1 MKKTTELKF
10 LRDFQDEIKVVNSQ
24 LKKFHEDKNLQ
35 DDFIRAL
42 IGCFCN
48 TKDLLNELR
57 YEIGI
62 NFEGLFEFLLETS
75 NKLKLEKDKEFYW
88 KIVSVIFYNVQELN
102 GLTTTSL
109 SDSFN
114 PDDVIKLFSLLDTN
128 IEIFS
133 DKLQLFLGNKKV
145 PNFFTVPKHQIFYS
159 IKYRKDNSKDTT
171 FSWSETPD
179 LKYDSFI
186 SLPGN
191 IVILDEGLFDLDEY
205 NNIPKDNLDL
215 LNAKFLRLFASNYMY
230 CSENES
236 KEFFEA
242 KSSIKNDKF
251 LSKCFT
257 ETMNRNLSRV
267 ALGSEKDINLAYAK
281 GKIPLYKELEKYIC
295 ESAAEIF
302 LTNL

>member
-1 MKKTTELKF
+1 MKQTTEFKF
-10 LRDFQDEIKVVNSQ
+10 LRDFQNEIKVVNSQ
-24 LKKFHEDKNLQ
+24 LKKFYEDKNLQ

-62 NFEGLFEFLLETS
+62 NFEGLFEFLLETN
-75 NKLKLEKDKEFYW
+75 NKLKIEKDKEFYW
-88 KIVSVIFYNVQELN
+88 TVVSFILYNVQELN

-114 PDDVIKLFSLLDTN
+114 PDDVIKLFSLLGTN
-128 IEIFS
+128 IETFS
-133 DKLQLFLGNKKV
+133 DKLKLFLGNKKV

-159 IKYRKDNSKDTT
+159 IKNRKDDSKETM

-179 LKYDSFI
+179 LNYNSFI

-242 KSSIKNDKF
+242 KSSIKNDK
-251 LSKCFT
+251 LLAKCFA
-257 ETMNRNLSRV
+257 ETMNRNLSTV
-267 ALGSEKDINLAYAK
+267 SLGSEDYINNTYAK

-302 LTNL
+302 LTNP

>member
-10 LRDFQDEIKVVNSQ
+10 LRDFQDEIKTVNSQ

-62 NFEGLFEFLLETS
+62 NFVGLFEFLLETS
-75 NKLKLEKDKEFYW
+75 NKLKVEKDKEFYW
-88 KIVSVIFYNVQELN
+88 TVVSFIFYNVRELKW
-102 GLTTTSL
+102 LTTTSL

-159 IKYRKDNSKDTT
+159 IKYRKDESKDTT

-230 CSENES
+230 CSEKES

-242 KSSIKNDKF
+242 KSSIKNDKL

-257 ETMNRNLSRV
+257 ETMNRNLYTVS
-267 ALGSEKDINLAYAK
+267 LGSKDYINNAYAK

-295 ESAAEIF
+295 ETCASIF
-302 LTNL
+302 D

>member
-42 IGCFCN
+42 IGCFCDTN
-48 TKDLLNELR
+48 DLLDDLR

-62 NFEGLFEFLLETS
+62 NFEGLFEFLLENS

-88 KIVSVIFYNVQELN
+88 TVVSFIFYNVQELN

-109 SDSFN
+109 SDNFN
-114 PDDVIKLFSLLDTN
+114 HDDVIKLFSLLGTN

-133 DKLQLFLGNKKV
+133 DKLHLFLGNKKV
-145 PNFFTVPKHQIFYS
+145 PNFFTLPNHQIFYS
-159 IKYRKDNSKDTT
+159 IKNRKDDSKEIK

-179 LKYDSFI
+179 LNYNSFI

-215 LNAKFLRLFASNYMY
+215 LNAKFLRPFASNYMC

-242 KSSIKNDKF
+242 KSSIKNDKL

-257 ETMNRNLSRV
+257 ETMNRNVSRV
-267 ALGSEKDINLAYAK
+267 VLGSEKDINLAYSK

-302 LTNL
+302 LTNI

>member
-10 LRDFQDEIKVVNSQ
+10 LRDFQDEIKVVNCRLQ
-24 LKKFHEDKNLQ
+24 NFNKDENLQ

-42 IGCFCN
+42 ICCFCN

-57 YEIGI
+57 CEIGI

-88 KIVSVIFYNVQELN
+88 TVVSFIFYNIQELN

-114 PDDVIKLFSLLDTN
+114 PDDVIKLFSLLGTY
-128 IEIFS
+128 IVIFS
-133 DKLQLFLGNKKV
+133 DKLKLFLGNKKV
-145 PNFFTVPKHQIFYS
+145 PNFFTVPEHQIFYS
-159 IKYRKDNSKDTT
+159 IKNRKDDSKETT

-179 LKYDSFI
+179 LKYNSFI
-186 SLPGN
+186 SSPGN
-191 IVILDEGLFDLDEY
+191 IVILDEGLFNLYEY
-205 NNIPKDNLDL
+205 NNIPKDNLDS

-242 KSSIKNDKF
+242 KSSIKNDKL

-295 ESAAEIF
+295 ESVAEIF
-302 LTNL
+302 LTNI

>member
-1 MKKTTELKF
+1 MKQTTELKF
-10 LRDFQDEIKVVNSQ
+10 LRDFQNEIKVVNSQ

-42 IGCFCN
+42 IGCFSN

-62 NFEGLFEFLLETS
+62 NFVGLFEFLLETN

-88 KIVSVIFYNVQELN
+88 TVVSFIFYNVRELN

-114 PDDVIKLFSLLDTN
+114 PDDVIKLFSLLGTN

-133 DKLQLFLGNKKV
+133 DKLKLCLGNKKV

-159 IKYRKDNSKDTT
+159 IKNRKDDSKEIK

-179 LKYDSFI
+179 LNYNFFI

-205 NNIPKDNLDL
+205 NNIPKDDLDL

-242 KSSIKNDKF
+242 KSSIKNDKL

>member
-1 MKKTTELKF
+1 MKKTKDLKF
-10 LRDFQDEIKVVNSQ
+10 LKDFQDEIKVVNWR
-24 LKKFHEDKNLQ
+24 LKDFDKDEKLQ
-35 DDFIRAL
+35 DDFINAL
-42 IGCFCN
+42 IGSFN
-48 TKDLLNELR
+48 NSKDLLDDLR
-57 YEIGI
+57 EEIGI

-88 KIVSVIFYNVQELN
+88 TVVSFIFYNVQELD

-109 SDSFN
+109 SDSFT
-114 PDDVIKLFSLLDTN
+114 PDDVIKLFSLLGIN

-133 DKLQLFLGNKKV
+133 NKLHSFLGNKKV

-159 IKYRKDNSKDTT
+159 IKNRKDDSKDTT

-179 LKYDSFI
+179 LNYNSFI

-215 LNAKFLRLFASNYMY
+215 LNAKFLRLFASNYIY
-230 CSENES
+230 CSENGS

-242 KSSIKNDKF
+242 KSSIKNDKL

-257 ETMNRNLSRV
+257 ETMNRNVSRV
-267 ALGSEKDINLAYAK
+267 ALGSEKDINLAYSK

-302 LTNL
+302 LTNI

>member
-10 LRDFQDEIKVVNSQ
+10 LRDFQDEIKVVNCRLQ
-24 LKKFHEDKNLQ
+24 NFNKDENLQ

-42 IGCFCN
+42 ICCFCN

-88 KIVSVIFYNVQELN
+88 TVVSFIFYNIKELN

-114 PDDVIKLFSLLDTN
+114 PDDVIKLFSLLGTN

-133 DKLQLFLGNKKV
+133 DKLKLFLGNKKV
-145 PNFFTVPKHQIFYS
+145 PNFFTVPEHQIFYS
-159 IKYRKDNSKDTT
+159 IKNRKDDSKETT

-179 LKYDSFI
+179 LKYNSFI
-186 SLPGN
+186 SSPGN
-191 IVILDEGLFDLDEY
+191 IVILDEGLFNLYEY
-205 NNIPKDNLDL
+205 NNISKDNLDS

-242 KSSIKNDKF
+242 KSSIKNDKL

-295 ESAAEIF
+295 ESVAEIF
-302 LTNL
+302 LTNI

>member
-1 MKKTTELKF
+1 LKKTTELKF
-10 LRDFQDEIKVVNSQ
+10 LRDFQDEIKVVNCRLQ
-24 LKKFHEDKNLQ
+24 NFNKDENLQ

-42 IGCFCN
+42 ICCFCN

-88 KIVSVIFYNVQELN
+88 TVVSFIFYNIKELN

-114 PDDVIKLFSLLDTN
+114 PDDVIKLFSLLGTN

-133 DKLQLFLGNKKV
+133 DKLKLFLGNKKV
-145 PNFFTVPKHQIFYS
+145 PNFFTVPEHQIFYS
-159 IKYRKDNSKDTT
+159 IKNRKDDSKETT

-179 LKYDSFI
+179 LKYNSFI
-186 SLPGN
+186 SSPGN
-191 IVILDEGLFDLDEY
+191 IVILDEGLFNLYEY
-205 NNIPKDNLDL
+205 NNISKDNLDS

-242 KSSIKNDKF
+242 KSSIKNDKL

-302 LTNL
+302 LTNI

>member
-10 LRDFQDEIKVVNSQ
+10 LRDFQDEIKVVNCRLQ
-24 LKKFHEDKNLQ
+24 NFNKDENLQ
-35 DDFIRAL
+35 DDFIRAV
-42 IGCFCN
+42 ICCFCN

-57 YEIGI
+57 CEIGI

-88 KIVSVIFYNVQELN
+88 TVVSFIFYNIQELN
-102 GLTTTSL
+102 GLTTTLL

-114 PDDVIKLFSLLDTN
+114 PDDVIKLFSLLGTN

-133 DKLQLFLGNKKV
+133 DKLKLFLGNKKV
-145 PNFFTVPKHQIFYS
+145 PNFFTVPEHQIFYS
-159 IKYRKDNSKDTT
+159 IKNRKDDSKETT

-179 LKYDSFI
+179 LKYNSFI
-186 SLPGN
+186 SSPGN
-191 IVILDEGLFDLDEY
+191 IVILDEGLFNLYEY
-205 NNIPKDNLDL
+205 NNIPKDNLDS

-242 KSSIKNDKF
+242 KSSIKNDKL

-302 LTNL
+302 LTNI

>member
-10 LRDFQDEIKVVNSQ
+10 LRDFQDEIKVVNWR
-24 LKKFHEDKNLQ
+24 LKDFDKDEKLQ
-35 DDFIRAL
+35 DDFVNAL
-42 IGCFCN
+42 IGSFN
-48 TKDLLNELR
+48 NSKKLLSELR
-57 YEIGI
+57 EEIGI
-62 NFEGLFEFLLETS
+62 NFEGLFEFLLENS

-88 KIVSVIFYNVQELN
+88 TVVSFIFYNVRELS
-102 GLTTTSL
+102 GLTITSL

-114 PDDVIKLFSLLDTN
+114 PDDVIKLFSLLGTN

-133 DKLQLFLGNKKV
+133 DKLHLFLGNKKV

-159 IKYRKDNSKDTT
+159 IKNRKDDSKETT

-179 LKYDSFI
+179 LRYDSFI
-186 SLPGN
+186 SSPGN

-242 KSSIKNDKF
+242 KSSIQNDKL

-257 ETMNRNLSRV
+257 ETMNRNLFTVS
-267 ALGSEKDINLAYAK
+267 LGSKDYINNAYAK

-295 ESAAEIF
+295 ETCASIF
-302 LTNL
+302 D

>member
-88 KIVSVIFYNVQELN
+88 KVVSVIFYNVQELN

-114 PDDVIKLFSLLDTN
+114 PDDVIKLFSLLGTN

-133 DKLQLFLGNKKV
+133 DKLKLFLGNRKV

-159 IKYRKDNSKDTT
+159 IKNKKDNSKEIK

-179 LKYDSFI
+179 LNYNSFI

-191 IVILDEGLFDLDEY
+191 IVILDEGLFNLDEY

-257 ETMNRNLSRV
+257 ETMNRNLYTVS
-267 ALGSEKDINLAYAK
+267 LGSKDYINNAYAK

-295 ESAAEIF
+295 ETCASIF
-302 LTNL
+302 D

>member
-75 NKLKLEKDKEFYW
+75 NKLKGEKDKEFYW
-88 KIVSVIFYNVQELN
+88 TVVSFIFYNVRELKR
-102 GLTTTSL
+102 LTTTSL

-133 DKLQLFLGNKKV
+133 NKLQLFLGNKKV

-215 LNAKFLRLFASNYMY
+215 LNAKFLRLFVSNYMY

-242 KSSIKNDKF
+242 KSSIKNDKL

-257 ETMNRNLSRV
+257 ETMNRNLSTV
-267 ALGSEKDINLAYAK
+267 SMGSKDYINNAYAK
-281 GKIPLYKELEKYIC
+281 GKIPLYKDLGKYIC
-295 ESAAEIF
+295 ENCTSIF
-302 LTNL
+302 D

>member
-75 NKLKLEKDKEFYW
+75 NKLKGEKDKEFYW
-88 KIVSVIFYNVQELN
+88 TVVSFIFYNVRELKR
-102 GLTTTSL
+102 LTTTSL

-114 PDDVIKLFSLLDTN
+114 PNDITKLFSSLGTN

-133 DKLQLFLGNKKV
+133 DNLYLFLGNKKV

-159 IKYRKDNSKDTT
+159 IKNRTDDSKDTT

-179 LKYDSFI
+179 LRYDSFI

-205 NNIPKDNLDL
+205 NNITKDNLDL

-230 CSENES
+230 CSENKS

-242 KSSIKNDKF
+242 KSSIKNDKL

-257 ETMNRNLSRV
+257 ETMNRNLSTV
-267 ALGSEKDINLAYAK
+267 SMGSKDYINNAYAK
-281 GKIPLYKELEKYIC
+281 GKIPLYKDLEKYIC
-295 ESAAEIF
+295 ENCTSIF
-302 LTNL
+302 D

>member
-1 MKKTTELKF
+1 MKKTKEVEFLKN
-10 LRDFQDEIKVVNSQ
+10 FQDEIKVVNWR
-24 LKKFHEDKNLQ
+24 LKDFDKDEKLQ
-35 DDFIRAL
+35 DDFINAL
-42 IGCFCN
+42 IGSFN
-48 TKDLLNELR
+48 NSKDLLDDLR
-57 YEIGI
+57 EEIGI

-88 KIVSVIFYNVQELN
+88 TVVSFIFYNVQELD

-114 PDDVIKLFSLLDTN
+114 PDDVIKLFSLLGTN

-133 DKLQLFLGNKKV
+133 NKLHSFLGNKKV

-159 IKYRKDNSKDTT
+159 IKNIKDDSKDTT

-179 LKYDSFI
+179 LNYNSFI

-230 CSENES
+230 CSENGS
-236 KEFFEA
+236 KDFFEA
-242 KSSIKNDKF
+242 KSSIKNDKL

-257 ETMNRNLSRV
+257 ETMNRNLSIV

>member
-1 MKKTTELKF
+1 MKQTTELKF
-10 LRDFQDEIKVVNSQ
+10 LRDFQNEIKVVNSQ

-75 NKLKLEKDKEFYW
+75 NKLKLKKDKEFYW
-88 KIVSVIFYNVQELN
+88 TVVSFIFYNVQELN

-114 PDDVIKLFSLLDTN
+114 PDDVIKLFSLLGTN

-133 DKLQLFLGNKKV
+133 DKLKLFLGNKKV

-159 IKYRKDNSKDTT
+159 IKNRKDDSKETM

-179 LKYDSFI
+179 LNYNSFI

-230 CSENES
+230 SSENES

-242 KSSIKNDKF
+242 KSSIENDKL

-257 ETMNRNLSRV
+257 ETMNRNLSTV
-267 ALGSEKDINLAYAK
+267 SLGNEDYINNAYAK

-302 LTNL
+302 LTNP